1 MFDNEKIDKHN
12 KKMISLKQE
21 MISKIQNEK
30 SRKELA
36 EALKKDKG
44 FVRKF
49 LK

>member
-1 MFDNEKIDKHN
+1 MFDHEKIDKNN
-12 KKMISLKQE
+12 KKIISLKQE
-21 MISKIQNEK
+21 MITKIQNEK

-36 EALKKDKG
+36 EALKKDKS